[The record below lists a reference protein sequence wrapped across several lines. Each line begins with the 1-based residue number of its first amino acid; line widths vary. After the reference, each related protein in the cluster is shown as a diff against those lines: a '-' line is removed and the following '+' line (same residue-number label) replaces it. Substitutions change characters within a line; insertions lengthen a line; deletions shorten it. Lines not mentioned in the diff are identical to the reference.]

1 MTGGAGRGILSADL
15 SMAESA
21 KIEGFLLSLSLTYET
36 VDDTTWVIDDEEKGL
51 ENVLVMLADPVVI
64 IRVNVMAIPNR
75 QREEFFEQLLRL
87 NESDMIHGAYA
98 LEGDEV
104 ILLNT
109 LVGATLDLE
118 EFQATLDAIGLALAQ
133 HYRKLA
139 KYRYTEEVT

>member
-1 MTGGAGRGILSADL
+1 
-15 SMAESA
+15 MAESA

-36 VDDTTWVIDDEEKGL
+36 VDDGTWVIDDEEKGL
-51 ENVLVMLADPVVI
+51 ENVMVMLADPVVI
-64 IRVNVMAIPNR
+64 IRVNVMAVPER

-98 LEGDEV
+98 LEGNEV

-118 EFQATLDAIGLALAQ
+118 EFQATLDAFGLALAQ
-133 HYRKLA
+133 HFRTLA
-139 KYRYTEEVT
+139 KYR